1 VSLAGAAADFRAAVD
16 AAPSVDAAT
25 FARRTRNAIAQL
37 VLAAAAPSA
46 GPRTGPVEGVWG
58 NRELPPAA
66 RRALRAHVGD
76 DLARELV
83 ALYDGGEGWTSR
95 AIDVLEPLHSLARR

>member
-1 VSLAGAAADFRAAVD
+1 VSLAAAAADFRAAVD

-37 VLAAAAPSA
+37 VLAAAFSSDDEVGSADRAAPEA
-46 GPRTGPVEGVWG
+46 EV
-58 NRELPPAA
+58 
-66 RRALRAHVGD
+66 RALVGD

-83 ALYDGGEGWTSR
+83 AVYAGGEGWTSR
-95 AIDVLEPLHSLARR
+95 AIDVLAPLHTLTRS